1 MLLLNLVSII
11 FCVQLTSQSFDIVSL
26 LLIFMFKISG
36 QTRRL
41 VTYQRLQDSLS
52 SRVFLRYGNSAE
64 KSVWAG
70 IISNMEFLAAL
81 GALFYLSRRLKL
93 LPSFSCLLP
102 YFSPFPSKT
111 L

>member
-11 FCVQLTSQSFDIVSL
+11 FCVQLTSQSFDMVSL
-26 LLIFMFKISG
+26 LLIFMFKIPG

-52 SRVFLRYGNSAE
+52 SWVFLCYGNSAE

-81 GALFYLSRRLKL
+81 GALSLLSKQKVKIIAFLFLSRTLFFP
-93 LPSFSCLLP
+93 LPF
-102 YFSPFPSKT
+102 
-111 L
+111 